1 MRGLQQRICTL
12 WIERDAAAAACFND
26 ARRPRWRDAA
36 PCLDRLRAD
45 IMQAIIRAMK
55 QATSN
60 RIAGTT
66 AAAAL
71 IILVNAAS
79 APGPDAAA
87 DTLLIRGVQI
97 VDGTGRAAF
106 AGDVRV
112 EGMIVSD
119 LGTLV
124 ARDGER
130 IVEGRGLTLSP
141 GFIDTHSHADRDL
154 ADQPGAL
161 PAVTQGITTIVVG
174 QDGGSELPLAD
185 FFASLEAAPAAINVA
200 SYVGHNTLRSRV
212 LGKEQRRKATEDEIE
227 AMAALL
233 EQELASGAL
242 GLSSGLEY
250 EPGIWSDTSEVLAL
264 AKLTAARGGRY
275 ISHVR
280 SEDRWF
286 EQALDEI
293 INIGR
298 VTGMPVQVSHIK
310 LAMKRLWGETPRIIA
325 KLDAARAE
333 GVQITADIYPYEY
346 WQSNLM
352 VLLPE
357 RDFRDR
363 DAIAEALDQI
373 APPDGLWLTQFDP
386 EPGYIGKTLTEIA
399 KLRDVDAVTAF
410 MQLAE
415 ASAQME
421 EQTGKGADAII
432 GTSMR
437 DGDIRAM
444 LLWSETNI
452 CTDGAFEDLH
462 PRARGAFPRVL
473 GRYVREAK
481 LLTLEEAVHKMTGLA
496 AAHMGLR
503 DRGVIRVG
511 ARADLVLFNPDTVID
526 LATPQSPELLSVG
539 IETVWVGGQSVYED
553 GRETGARPG
562 VVIRRAPAPS
572 PR

>member
-1 MRGLQQRICTL
+1 MQLPLHAPISRNAGVNAVEVAALHKSMSGAGVMRMFNHDKLPISIAVALIAILATVACSPDNRHAPL
-12 WIERDAAAAACFND
+12 DAAVE
-26 ARRPRWRDAA
+26 
-36 PCLDRLRAD
+36 
-45 IMQAIIRAMK
+45 
-55 QATSN
+55 S
-60 RIAGTT
+60 
-66 AAAAL
+66 
-71 IILVNAAS
+71 V
-79 APGPDAAA
+79 
-87 DTLLIRGVQI
+87 LIRGVQI
-97 VDGTGRAAF
+97 VDGTGKAAF

-112 EGMIVSD
+112 AK
-119 LGTLV
+119 GTITDVGSLA
-124 ARDGER
+124 ARDGDR
-130 IVEGRGLTLSP
+130 IVEGRGLTLAP

-154 ADQPGAL
+154 LDQPGAL

-174 QDGGSELPLAD
+174 QDGGSEMPLTD

-200 SYVGHNTLRSRV
+200 SYVGHNTLRSAV
-212 LGKEQRRKATEDEIE
+212 LGKEHRRKATEDEIE
-227 AMAALL
+227 AMGELL
-233 EQELASGAL
+233 GQELASGAL

-250 EPGIWSDTSEVLAL
+250 EPGIWSDPAEVLTL

-293 INIGR
+293 VNIGR

-357 RDFRDR
+357 RDYTDR
-363 DAIAEALDQI
+363 AAIAEALDQI

-386 EPGYIGKTLTEIA
+386 EPGYVGKTLTEIA
-399 KLRDVDAVTAF
+399 KLRDVDAVAAF
-410 MQLAE
+410 MYLAQ
-415 ASAQME
+415 ASEQME

-437 DGDIRAM
+437 EDDIQRM
-444 LLWSETNI
+444 LLWPETNI
-452 CTDGAFEDLH
+452 CTDGAFDDLH

-473 GRYVREAK
+473 GRYVREQK
-481 LLTLEEAVHKMTGLA
+481 LLTLEEAVHKMTLLA
-496 AAHMGLR
+496 AEHMGFE
-503 DRGVIRVG
+503 DRGVIRAG
-511 ARADLVLFNPDTVID
+511 ARADLVLFDPHTVID

-539 IETVWVGGQSVYED
+539 IDTVWVGGQSVYED

-562 VVIRRAPAPS
+562 VVIRREPASS
-572 PR
+572 PQ